1 VRVGVVGAGVVG
13 LSTAACLRRDG
24 VEAVGFERA
33 QSVMGERSAGSS
45 RIFRLAHVDADL
57 VRLAVAAL
65 DGFTRWGPA
74 MVDPVG
80 CVVSGA
86 DAAERA
92 AAMASWTPM
101 GAEKPCRTS
110 TGAVERPLAG
120 GAGPDPSRGS
130 PTLADSCHC
139 AVAFWRARL

>member
-1 VRVGVVGAGVVG
+1 MRVGVVGAGVVG

-24 VEAVGFERA
+24 VEVVCFERA

-92 AAMASWTPM
+92 AAMAWRWVWSRATSARR
-101 GAEKPCRTS
+101 GARTCS
-110 TGAVERPLAG
+110 REALPV
-120 GAGPDPSRGS
+120 PSGGS
-130 PTLADSCHC
+130 PTLL
-139 AVAFWRARL
+139 WLTRALCSGVLASEL